1 MRIYDPLQAIKRM
14 QKAGVTKEI
23 AEAVVE
29 EIKESQKA
37 SLNELATKQDVKDIK
52 NEIDLFKQEIRFD
65 MEILKRDMIIKLTS
79 IMVFC
84 ITVGTGA
91 IIWFIDKIISS
102 YLPH

>member
-84 ITVGTGA
+84 ITVGTGTVV
-91 IIWFIDKIISS
+91 WFIDKIISS